1 MINKC
6 ISMIKTDRFSFFLII
21 MILIASACAGQK
33 NIAKP
38 IKKPSSPSRPA
49 AQEPKKPLPVH
60 DIRALS
66 YTVEGISFS
75 MKLAPGGTFPTGTDD
90 AGRMTVKNPFWLAES
105 EVTYELWYKVAVWA
119 RKNGYVFNDQ
129 GREGNMGIDGAA
141 PSGTKGMPVT
151 MMTWRDAVVWC
162 NALTEYYNSL
172 NGSEPDLDFVYYT
185 DAAYTSPLKKSVKG
199 AVNMKAGGQDNPYI
213 KAAARGNMSMDKCT
227 AKGFRLPT
235 IAEWECAAR
244 WRGTPTGETIFL
256 GNQYWTKGNTFSG
269 SDRPSSDLKASDAVA
284 WYTMNSSISNPGT
297 DTGKR
302 GTHAVKR
309 KKPNTL
315 GLYDMSGNVYEYCF
329 DWHPKAVGNLRIG
342 RGGAY
347 NVEAAYMGCGFIFLM
362 NPWASSEDYGF
373 RIARSEIFQ

>member
-1 MINKC
+1 MIKKC
-6 ISMIKTDRFSFFLII
+6 ISMKKTNRFTPILVI
-21 MILIASACAGQK
+21 MLLLVNACAGQK

-38 IKKPSSPSRPA
+38 IQKPGSPSRPT
-49 AQEPKKPLPVH
+49 AQKPTKSLPAQNV
-60 DIRALS
+60 RTLTYA
-66 YTVEGISFS
+66 VEGISFS

-90 AGRMTVKNPFWLAES
+90 AGRMTVKDPFWLAES
-105 EVTYELWYKVAVWA
+105 EVTYELWYKVAAWA
-119 RKNGYVFNDQ
+119 KKNGYTYNEP
-129 GREGNMGIDGAA
+129 GREGNMGSDGAA
-141 PSGTKGMPVT
+141 PSGTKGMPAT

-199 AVNMKAGGQDNPYI
+199 AVNMKVGGQDSPYI
-213 KAAARGNMSMDKCT
+213 KAAARGNTSMDKCT

-235 IAEWECAAR
+235 IAEWECATR
-244 WRGTPTGETIFL
+244 WRGMPTGETIFL

-269 SDRPSSDLKASDAVA
+269 SDSPSSDLKASDAVA

-297 DTGKR
+297 DSGKR

-309 KKPNTL
+309 KKPNAL

-342 RGGAY
+342 RGGCY
-347 NVEAAYMGCGFIFLM
+347 NVEAAYMGCGFIFLI
-362 NPWASSEDYGF
+362 NPWASNEDYGF
-373 RIARSEIFQ
+373 RIARSEKF